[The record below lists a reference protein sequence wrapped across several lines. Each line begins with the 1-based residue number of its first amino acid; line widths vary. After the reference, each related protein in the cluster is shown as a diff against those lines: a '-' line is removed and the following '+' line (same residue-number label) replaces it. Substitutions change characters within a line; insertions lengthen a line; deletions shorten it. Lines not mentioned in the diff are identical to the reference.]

1 MNELIYSLYRGETI
15 NRWLL
20 AGIYEKKMRFEPMT
34 MSGDI
39 NLWLKEGF
47 SIHENPCRKEFVVK
61 RRERAPERMDLLYA
75 QPGEGLELEE
85 GKREWKVYFPFDNV
99 NVELSAFWFV
109 PTYLRTW
116 AVTTVSSTE
125 AHRADFQLRTCGGA
139 TVWVNGKLAVDFTP
153 YTRNIEQITNF
164 QAELQEGINQL
175 EVCFD
180 DLAERD
186 TQYYFRLD
194 YKGSRELEIIVPVGH
209 RDGEKIRAVEDAV
222 YNARF
227 EKDTIKEGN
236 IRLIVKNPFDYDL
249 KCNIVSSYEENL
261 VEGGIR
267 KLNAVL
273 HGKSRCVD
281 LGSVENFSMGF
292 NHFDITVPVEGISMS
307 RILPLQVYPASLLP
321 ETSQDIAVRKKTALD
336 FLAVHGED
344 NINKA
349 MAILYAKGDPEEAR
363 EIILRQ
369 LIGINERY
377 DCSDFHLV
385 HFYRLW
391 KDFRDQGI
399 FEEDFWT
406 KIKDCII
413 NFRYWMD
420 EPGDDVMWFFS
431 ENHALLFHTCQLL
444 AGQTFPDEVFSNS
457 GKTGKQLVQKAEQ
470 LLTGWFERFY
480 EEGLTEWNCSAYI
493 PIDVLGLAN
502 LYDMAASAEIRAMAR
517 KALDQVFYYTAMNG
531 FHGILSCSFGRSYEK
546 ELKGNYI
553 NGTSSMCWIGWGQ
566 GYLNQSAKAAVSF
579 CLSDYVPPQEYAA
592 YMNVPVGRNM
602 VFRNTQGYMQHVD
615 LYTYKTADFILST
628 ACGFKPG
635 CKGYQEHII
644 QATFDPEAQIWI
656 NHPGELH
663 AHGSGRPNFWAG
675 NGYLPKAAQ
684 YKGVGIVIYDIN
696 PEHSVNYTHAYFPV
710 ASFDQFIQYGNWCFA
725 SKGSSFAAIYA
736 DNGLYLQYRG
746 LNRDRELVSPGYKN
760 VWILRVSN
768 KDEFENF
775 DAFVDSML
783 EMQLTI
789 SPQQEVKLTDA
800 VYGRVEASWEGS
812 MAVNGEPIQYKGFS
826 TDGLIE
832 YGEKGD
838 TYAK

>member
-1 MNELIYSLYRGETI
+1 MKQLIYPLYRGETI

-61 RRERAPERMDLLYA
+61 RRGATPELLDLSSA
-75 QPGEGLELEE
+75 EPGKVLGLGDEN
-85 GKREWKVYFPFDNV
+85 REWSVYFPFDDA

-109 PTYLRTW
+109 PTYLKTW
-116 AVTTVSSTE
+116 AITTVISPA
-125 AHRADFQLRTCGGA
+125 AHKADFQLRTCGGA

-164 QAELQEGINQL
+164 QVELKEGVNRL

-194 YKGSRELEIIVPVGH
+194 YKGDQEIEIVVPVGQ
-209 RDGEKIRAVEDAV
+209 RDGEKVKALENAI

-227 EKDTIKEGN
+227 AQDTVKVGN
-236 IRLIVKNPFDYDL
+236 VKLLINNPFEHDL
-249 KCNIVSSYEENL
+249 ELSSMSCYEENL

-267 KLNAVL
+267 NISATMI
-273 HGKSRCVD
+273 GKCREVD

-292 NHFDITVPVEGISMS
+292 NHFKISVSVEDICIS
-307 RILPLQVYPASLLP
+307 RILPLQVYQTSLLP
-321 ETSQDIAVRKKTALD
+321 ENDEDIAVRKKKALS
-336 FLAVHGED
+336 FLALHGEE

-349 MAILYAKGDPEEAR
+349 MAILYANGNLDEAR
-363 EIILRQ
+363 KIILRQ

-385 HFYRLW
+385 HLYRLW
-391 KDFRDQGI
+391 KDFRNKGI
-399 FEEDFWT
+399 FDEDFWA
-406 KIKDCII
+406 KVKDCIL

-444 AGQTFPDEVFSNS
+444 AGQTFPDETFSNS
-457 GKTGKQLVQKAEQ
+457 GNKGKQMVQKAEG
-470 LLTGWFERFY
+470 LLKGWFERFFD
-480 EEGLTEWNCSAYI
+480 EGLTEWNCSAYI
-493 PIDVLGLAN
+493 PVDILGLAN
-502 LYDMAASAEIRAMAR
+502 LYAMAASDEIRTSAQ
-517 KALDQVFYYTAMNG
+517 KALDKVFYYTAVNG

-546 ELKGNYI
+546 ELKSNYI

-566 GYLNQSAKAAVSF
+566 GYMNQSAKASVSF
-579 CLSDYVPPQEYAA
+579 CLCDYVPPQEYAA
-592 YMNVPVGRNM
+592 YMNVPEGKSM
-602 VFRNTQGYMQHVD
+602 VFRNTQGYMKHVD
-615 LYTYKTADFILST
+615 LYAYKTTDYILST
-628 ACGFKPG
+628 ACNFKPG
-635 CKGYQEHII
+635 RKGYQEHII
-644 QATFDPEAQIWI
+644 QAALDPEAQMWI

-663 AHGSGRPNFWAG
+663 AHGSGRPSFWAG
-675 NGYLPKAAQ
+675 NGYLPMAAQ
-684 YKGVGIVIYDIN
+684 YKGLGIVIYDIN

-710 ASFDQFIQYGNWCFA
+710 ASFDKYVQYGNWCFV
-725 SKGSSFAAIYA
+725 SKNNAFAAIYSSS
-736 DNGLYLQYRG
+736 GLCLQYKG
-746 LNRDRELVSPGYKN
+746 LNRNRELVSPGYKN

-768 KDEFENF
+768 KDEFEDFN
-775 DAFVDSML
+775 AFVDSVL
-783 EMQLTI
+783 ESKLTI
-789 SPQQEVKLTDA
+789 GDKQEVQWKDA
-800 VYGRVEASWEGS
+800 VYGNVELSWEGP
-812 MAVNGEPIQYKGFS
+812 MVVNGKPVQYKGFS

-832 YGEKGD
+832 YVEKD
-838 TYAK
+838 DAYAK